1 MLTEDQ
7 RRTVESRLLRER
19 EQALDAI
26 GHHDAQTQELRERV
40 GEMSLYRLHPAD
52 VGSEAHE
59 QEKDFLLASVEGRRL
74 YEIDDA
80 LRRLYQDPDGFG
92 RCAECG
98 RDIEWE
104 RMDVVPETTLCASH
118 ARRQDRD
125 VDADPREAWR

>member
-1 MLTEDQ
+1 MLSDEQ
-7 RRTVESRLLRER
+7 RQTVERKLLRER

-26 GHHDAQTQELRERV
+26 GRHDAQTQELRDRV
-40 GEMSLYRLHPAD
+40 GELSLYRLHPAD

-74 YEIDDA
+74 YEIDEA
-80 LRRLYQDPDGFG
+80 LHRLYQTPDEFG
-92 RCAECG
+92 RCTECG

-104 RMDVVPETTLCASH
+104 RMDVIPETTLCAAH
-118 ARRQDRD
+118 ARRADRD